1 MLDTGPLTA
10 YVHGRPWIVREMEDW
25 VDRDTCAASIIVYA
39 EVIEY
44 LKGSTQYIEHRSRL
58 FDLLRVIHL
67 YRPTFRILDRY
78 ADIRRQMRRPYGP
91 GTIGDMDTLIAAT
104 ALERNLTLVTAD
116 SDFLRV
122 PGLKV
127 QMMDL
132 RRRS

>member
-1 MLDTGPLTA
+1 
-10 YVHGRPWIVREMEDW
+10 MEAR

-44 LKGSTQYIEHRSRL
+44 LKGSPRYLEHRLRL

-67 YRPTFRILDRY
+67 YRPTLRILDRY
-78 ADIRRQMRRPYGP
+78 ADIRRHLRRPYGP
-91 GTIGDMDTLIAAT
+91 GIIGDMDTLIAAT
-104 ALERNLTLVTAD
+104 ALERNLIVVTPD

-122 PGLKV
+122 PGLQV

-132 RRRS
+132 RRRP

>member
-1 MLDTGPLTA
+1 VLSSVIARG
-10 YVHGRPWIVREMEDW
+10 E
-25 VDRDTCAASIIVYA
+25 AATSIIVYG

-44 LKGSTQYIEHRSRL
+44 FLN
-58 FDLLRVIHL
+58 F
-67 YRPTFRILDRY
+67 PTFSEHKVALNSVLEGVHMHRLTVPILDRY
-78 ADIRRQMRRPYGP
+78 AGIRRQLQRPYGP
-91 GTIGDMDTLIAAT
+91 GTIGDMDAAT
-104 ALERNLTLVTAD
+104 ALERDLTLVTAD